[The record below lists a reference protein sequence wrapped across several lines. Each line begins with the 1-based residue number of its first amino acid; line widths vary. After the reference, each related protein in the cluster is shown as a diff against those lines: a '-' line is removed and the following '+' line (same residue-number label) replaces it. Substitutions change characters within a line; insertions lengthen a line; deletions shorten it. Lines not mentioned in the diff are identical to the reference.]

1 MSILFY
7 SINIH
12 QKHKNF
18 TYKDVFINWADY
30 FLPFFYL
37 MEKPHKKI
45 KNLKISVETHDVLKR
60 YCDKKGLKIYKFLET
75 LIMEKCKEKRDLY
88 GED

>member
-1 MSILFY
+1 
-7 SINIH
+7 
-12 QKHKNF
+12 
-18 TYKDVFINWADY
+18 
-30 FLPFFYL
+30 

-45 KNLKISVETHDVLKR
+45 KNLKISVETHAVLKR